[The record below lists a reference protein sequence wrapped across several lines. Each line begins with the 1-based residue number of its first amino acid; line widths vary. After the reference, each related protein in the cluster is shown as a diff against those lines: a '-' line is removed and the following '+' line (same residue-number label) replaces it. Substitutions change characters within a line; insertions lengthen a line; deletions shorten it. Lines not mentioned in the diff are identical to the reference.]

1 MATDR
6 IINQTQGDEIIAG
19 LLAIKNAITN
29 QPVPTTVEDVV
40 APVFD
45 DGVSYTVGEFVM
57 HEGLLYKCT
66 TAHHGAWNG
75 SDFTLTTMGDQVSD
89 LNNALSVIP
98 DIGTCDLLIEANFT
112 SSTEKTFDLT
122 NYKGIYISA
131 IPGDIYG
138 LYIPKETIG
147 AIYTRH
153 WLPGFWQSA
162 SSNYSIGYYVKPNGI
177 KLAFVVANGSVVTPS
192 VTIPTKVFGIK

>member
-40 APVFD
+40 APEFD

-89 LNNALSVIP
+89 LNDALGNKI
-98 DIGTCDLLIEANFT
+98 
-112 SSTEKTFDLT
+112 
-122 NYKGIYISA
+122 
-131 IPGDIYG
+131 
-138 LYIPKETIG
+138 
-147 AIYTRH
+147 
-153 WLPGFWQSA
+153 
-162 SSNYSIGYYVKPNGI
+162 
-177 KLAFVVANGSVVTPS
+177 
-192 VTIPTKVFGIK
+192 

>member
-66 TAHHGAWNG
+66 TAHHGAWDG

-89 LNNALSVIP
+89 LNEALS
-98 DIGTCDLLIEANFT
+98 DKLNFT
-112 SSTEKTFDLT
+112 YTPLLEVSSTVTSISIAQNINNFKLVALMFKTAGDVYI
-122 NYKGIYISA
+122 NYAMIPVAAFKTGGIQVDFYDTSRHYA
-131 IPGDIYG
+131 VVKYKSDTTVNTQFSGGTVYG
-138 LYIPKETIG
+138 EFY
-147 AIYTRH
+147 
-153 WLPGFWQSA
+153 
-162 SSNYSIGYYVKPNGI
+162 GI
-177 KLAFVVANGSVVTPS
+177 L
-192 VTIPTKVFGIK
+192 